1 MTKLVKR
8 YRTFLVLIIANIILG
23 LIFPQIGKDSIS
35 SAKSNLSTLLAV
47 LPPIFVLL
55 GLLDVWVEKETMIK
69 FLGKGS
75 GLKGF
80 LIAFIMG
87 SFAAGPLYA
96 AFPVA
101 SVMLKKRAS
110 VFNVFIFI
118 GAWST
123 TKVPMETFEI
133 VSMGPH
139 FALTRLGLS
148 FIGILLIAIILS
160 LSLKEKDIEEI
171 YTISS
176 SVI

>member
-23 LIFPQIGKDSIS
+23 FIFPQIGKDSIVN
-35 SAKSNLSTLLAV
+35 AKSNLSTLLAV

-110 VFNVFIFI
+110 IFNVFVFI

-133 VSMGPH
+133 VSMGPQ
-139 FALTRLGLS
+139 FALTRLALS

-160 LSLKEKDIEEI
+160 LSLKEDDIEDI

-176 SVI
+176 KVI